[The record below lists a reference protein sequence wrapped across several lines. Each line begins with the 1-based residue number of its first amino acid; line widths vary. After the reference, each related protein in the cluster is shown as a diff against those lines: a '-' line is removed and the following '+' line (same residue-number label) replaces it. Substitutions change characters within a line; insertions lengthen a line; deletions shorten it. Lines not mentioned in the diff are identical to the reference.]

1 MDEIQHME
9 STIPNKPAPGFFF
22 MFVSDMESNRPVCAV
37 QFTNEREL
45 LSPPRLILRPE
56 DGGFPPLRETPLL
69 TYEPN
74 AGPEPRDLEAG
85 FSGYWLVSERLH
97 DVMVAVDPKAFA
109 FADVDYRLADG
120 TPGPRHYLCDVVRE
134 LDALDEGASRLRI
147 KIDGDYVRGKFYA
160 MAGGAS
166 LIFRREA
173 LAGAHVFR
181 TPFNPKAFCDHVFKA
196 AVLAAGIPD
205 DAESSGISFI
215 DASDI

>member
-1 MDEIQHME
+1 MREMQHME
-9 STIPNKPAPGFFF
+9 SKTPNKPAPDTFF
-22 MFVSDMESNRPVCAV
+22 MLVSDMESNHPVCGV
-37 QFTNEREL
+37 QFANKRQL
-45 LSPPRLILRPE
+45 LFSPRLILRPDE
-56 DGGFPPLRETPLL
+56 GGFPPLRETPLL
-69 TYEPN
+69 IYEPS

-97 DVMVAVDPKAFA
+97 DVMVSVDPKAFA

-134 LDALDEGASRLRI
+134 LDALDEDASRLKI
-147 KIDGDYVRGKFYA
+147 KVDDDYVRGKFYSL
-160 MAGGAS
+160 AGGAS
-166 LIFRREA
+166 LAFRCEI

-181 TPFNPKAFCDHVFKA
+181 TPFNPKAFCDRVFKA